1 MNKDKKLG
9 MYIGIAL
16 LVGAV
21 GFVVYNKFTSSTLKV
36 GNTTIATDDSVS
48 SGATTTNTKQFSS
61 NNPVFSSQLSI
72 KAPAI
77 ATDLLNSFK

>member
-1 MNKDKKLG
+1 MNNDKKLG
-9 MYIGIAL
+9 MYIGVAL
-16 LVGAV
+16 LVGAF
-21 GFVVYNKFTSSTLKV
+21 GFIAYNKLTSTKLQV
-36 GNTTIATDDSVS
+36 GNTTIATDEPIKPEV
-48 SGATTTNTKQFSS
+48 ATTNTKPFSS